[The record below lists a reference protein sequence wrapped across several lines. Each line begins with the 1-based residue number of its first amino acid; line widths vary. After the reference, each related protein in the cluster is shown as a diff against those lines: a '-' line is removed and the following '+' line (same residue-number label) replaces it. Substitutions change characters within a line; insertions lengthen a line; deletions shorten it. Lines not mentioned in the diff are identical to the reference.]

1 MNRQMDRM
9 PNEFGDKLNR
19 LEKKLPNDYGG
30 VQNRL
35 EKREFNVRRVVRR
48 FNINLDEFVTDNT
61 EMDNVNFD
69 NVYVG
74 HKEQFREESLV

>member
-1 MNRQMDRM
+1 MIMV
-9 PNEFGDKLNR
+9 
-19 LEKKLPNDYGG
+19 G

-48 FNINLDEFVTDNT
+48 FNIDLDEFVTDNT
-61 EMDNVNFD
+61 EIDNVNFD

-74 HKEQFREESLV
+74 HRKQFKEESLV